1 MAVSRAFTAPSPV
14 LEWLIAK
21 AVRKLLYVVGR
32 EKEGAG
38 GPLCPHPPCKLLRA
52 VLARLG
58 TCQASVQQRHS
69 APWIPDKD
77 KIIAASSYIQLTT
90 KTKHGEELCWYPP
103 HPASPA
109 FCCQGWQTWLVL
121 CISVIKL
128 RTKMK

>member
-1 MAVSRAFTAPSPV
+1 MAVSRALTAPSPV
-14 LEWLIAK
+14 LERLIAK
-21 AVRKLLYVVGR
+21 AVRKLLCVVGR

-52 VLARLG
+52 GLARLG
-58 TCQASVQQRHS
+58 MCQASAQQWHS
-69 APWIPDKD
+69 APWIPDED

-90 KTKHGEELCWYPP
+90 RSKHGEELCWYPP

-109 FCCQGWQTWLVL
+109 FCCQEWQTWLVL

-128 RTKMK
+128 RMKMK